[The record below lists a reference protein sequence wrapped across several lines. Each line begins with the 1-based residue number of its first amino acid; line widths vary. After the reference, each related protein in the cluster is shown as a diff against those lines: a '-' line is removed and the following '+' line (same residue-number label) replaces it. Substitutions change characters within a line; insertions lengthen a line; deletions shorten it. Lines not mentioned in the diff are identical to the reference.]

1 MPSLSEEEVPWGM
14 SPSCQIRHTPL
25 VSLLSLSFLDP
36 CFRSILTLESCS
48 IRKNLGGVRNEF
60 LLTVCLRNF

>member
-36 CFRSILTLESCS
+36 CFRSILTVESCS
-48 IRKNLGGVRNEF
+48 IRKHFWGTKEGLF
-60 LLTVCLRNF
+60 LNCVS

>member
-1 MPSLSEEEVPWGM
+1 MPSPSEEEVPWGM

-36 CFRSILTLESCS
+36 CFRSVLTLESCS
-48 IRKNLGGVRNEF
+48 IWKNLGE
-60 LLTVCLRNF
+60 

>member
-1 MPSLSEEEVPWGM
+1 MPSPSKEEVPWGV

-36 CFRSILTLESCS
+36 CFRSVLTLEGCS
-48 IRKNLGGVRNEF
+48 IERIWREQG
-60 LLTVCLRNF
+60 RNFS